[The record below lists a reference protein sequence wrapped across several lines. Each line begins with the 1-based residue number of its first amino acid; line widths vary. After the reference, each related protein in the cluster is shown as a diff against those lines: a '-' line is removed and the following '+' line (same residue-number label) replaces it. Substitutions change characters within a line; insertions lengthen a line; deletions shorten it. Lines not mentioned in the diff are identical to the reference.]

1 MVRSRLVLM
10 FGFFI
15 VALVCARLGMW
26 QLNRLE
32 ERRALNAAARAK
44 RSAPVVN
51 LARITAGSGVMN
63 RRVRAQGR
71 YDHRHDIVI
80 RSRVYRGVPGVE
92 IVSPL
97 VLADDDSTAVM
108 VNRGFVPAPDA
119 VTADP
124 AAFQEPGTRV
134 IEGIALAMD
143 SGRGM
148 PLRRD
153 SRTTWARLDRHA
165 LAAEL
170 PYHLFSFYIRQSPDS
185 PPAGFPRRLDPPP
198 LDDGPHLNYAIQ
210 WFAFAGMAIVFAGI
224 MARQKRG
231 DRPALRS
238 S

>member
-1 MVRSRLVLM
+1 MMRSRLVLM
-10 FGFFI
+10 FAFSI

-32 ERRALNAAARAK
+32 ERRALNAAARAE
-44 RSAPVVN
+44 RSAPVVS
-51 LARITAGSGVMN
+51 LARTTSDSGITN

-71 YDHRHDIVI
+71 YDHTHDIVI
-80 RSRVYRGVPGVE
+80 RGREYGGVPGVE

-97 VLADDDSTAVM
+97 VLADESTAVM

-124 AAFQEPGTRV
+124 TAFQEPGIRL

-143 SGRGM
+143 SGRGV
-148 PLRRD
+148 PLRRE

-170 PYHLFSFYIRQSPDS
+170 PYHLFPFYIRQSPDS
-185 PPAGFPRRLDPPP
+185 PATGFPRRLEPPP

-224 MARQKRG
+224 MARQKRE
-231 DRPALRS
+231 DRPAARS